1 MSTLRCLEATP
12 GVYDETGRE
21 RTLNMDCTCLFPA
34 NCQRHATGTTYP
46 VTKWEKLQGRASVS
60 VSESEKGEERSSS
73 QEKEKIILLAYPRS
87 GSSFTGTGCLSNEL
101 SLAVGFFPIMV

>member
-1 MSTLRCLEATP
+1 MPNLRCLEATP

-60 VSESEKGEERSSS
+60 ESEKGEELSSS